1 MSLELHEGEQMTE
14 LGELFLEWLI
24 IWAATTQLLQVYIQ
38 LRVTKEVGH
47 RLSQS
52 SLWLGARHLASSRG
66 IESPVNYDTV
76 GLFGMKKST
85 AGGSNK

>member
-1 MSLELHEGEQMTE
+1 MTE

-66 IESPVNYDTV
+66 IESPVNYGTV